1 MWSVS
6 PSLQC
11 QTELLQEAP
20 SQLETL
26 YNWLG
31 PRFRARWR
39 ARRWSGRSSRRRRN
53 CRQLWRI
60 QHVTWIWFWWE
71 KSVLK
76 IINENNK
83 HVCYKRRVTIFTG
96 MLHFQD
102 GESCRREDWE
112 SSMESSSED
121 ESFETKKGRRVTRST
136 KKSNRPKV
144 DGIGRN

>member
-1 MWSVS
+1 M
-6 PSLQC
+6 
-11 QTELLQEAP
+11 
-20 SQLETL
+20 
-26 YNWLG
+26 
-31 PRFRARWR
+31 
-39 ARRWSGRSSRRRRN
+39 
-53 CRQLWRI
+53 
-60 QHVTWIWFWWE
+60 
-71 KSVLK
+71 LK

-83 HVCYKRRVTIFTG
+83 HVCYERRVTICTG

-136 KKSNRPKV
+136 QKSNRPKV